1 MRVEN
6 PGQTALSH
14 SGLFFGALCIGQAF
28 HRVQCYPLLWIKKG
42 TTMQSSRFRHIF
54 LLLFTV
60 CLGLTVVI
68 EDAEARRLGG
78 GKSMGRQ
85 SNNVSQ
91 REAAAPQGSP
101 SQQQASKPAQ
111 GQQGAA
117 AQPPSRNRWLGP
129 LAGLAAGIGI
139 ASLLSHL
146 GMGGALAEA
155 MGSMLMIGLLVM
167 AGFFIYRMVRGANAK
182 NGQGPNIPP
191 GMRPAYA
198 KPAPLDE
205 PPARRDYAQPS
216 YDNPPTQ
223 RQAFGAAPA
232 SSGPVS
238 VTGEPLAPLS
248 SSAASTATWTV
259 PADFDVD
266 GFLRSAKVYFVRLQA
281 AWDAA
286 DLADIREFT
295 TPEMFAE
302 IKMDLSERGDGKNV
316 TDVVSVDAQLLGVEE
331 QGAVAL
337 ASVRFTGTMREAE
350 GAPAEPFDEVW
361 NLVKPLKGKDGWL
374 LGGIQQG

>member
-1 MRVEN
+1 
-6 PGQTALSH
+6 
-14 SGLFFGALCIGQAF
+14 
-28 HRVQCYPLLWIKKG
+28 
-42 TTMQSSRFRHIF
+42 MQSSRFRNIF
-54 LLLFTV
+54 LLLFTM
-60 CLGLTVVI
+60 CIGLTVVI
-68 EDAEARRLGG
+68 DDAEARRLGG
-78 GKSMGRQ
+78 GRSMGRQ

-101 SQQQASKPAQ
+101 SQQQASRPAQ

-117 AQPPSRNRWLGP
+117 APQPSRNRWLGP

-155 MGSMLMIGLLVM
+155 MGSMLMIGLLVL
-167 AGFFIYRMVRGANAK
+167 AGVFIYRMVRGANAK

-216 YDNPPTQ
+216 YDNTVTPQ
-223 RQAFGAAPA
+223 RREAFGTTPAA
-232 SSGPVS
+232 SGPVS

-248 SSAASTATWTV
+248 SSAASTSTWTI

-302 IKMDLSERGDGKNV
+302 IKMDLSERGDAKNV
-316 TDVVSVDAQLLGVEE
+316 TDVVSVDAQLLGIEE

>member
-1 MRVEN
+1 
-6 PGQTALSH
+6 
-14 SGLFFGALCIGQAF
+14 
-28 HRVQCYPLLWIKKG
+28 
-42 TTMQSSRFRHIF
+42 
-54 LLLFTV
+54 
-60 CLGLTVVI
+60 
-68 EDAEARRLGG
+68 
-78 GKSMGRQ
+78 
-85 SNNVSQ
+85 VSQ
-91 REAAAPQGSP
+91 REAPAPQGSP

-111 GQQGAA
+111 GQQNAA

-191 GMRPAYA
+191 RMRPAYA

-216 YDNPPTQ
+216 YDTPPTQ
-223 RQAFGAAPA
+223 PREAFGAAPA
-232 SSGPVS
+232 NPGPVS

-281 AWDAA
+281 AWDTA